1 MPYALISPEE
11 KSGNGARIAQ
21 LAGQPFDVA
30 LPLFWKEC
38 PVDLY
43 YGAWFYDSQ
52 TDQFVNAS
60 QPINLPEVP

>member
-11 KSGNGARIAQ
+11 KSNNGARIAQ
-21 LAGQPFDVA
+21 LAGQPFEVA

-38 PVDLY
+38 SVELY
-43 YGAWFYDSQ
+43 SGVWFYDPQ

-60 QPINLPEVP
+60 QPIDLPEVP